1 MLLPLLQVTLLQ
13 LPLLRL
19 PLLRLPFFRLSLLR
33 LPLFPCIVA
42 GVCFVDVIVAYIV
55 AVILFGIVVCNVSGI
70 VAGVCIV
77 EFV

>member
-1 MLLPLLQVTLLQ
+1 MLQ

-42 GVCFVDVIVAYIV
+42 GICFVDVIVACIV
-55 AVILFGIVVCNVSGI
+55 AVIHFGIVVCIVSGI
-70 VAGVCIV
+70 VAGVFIV
-77 EFV
+77 EVV